1 MTRTHHYPA
10 GQTFSDL
17 ALPGAEERPLL
28 SIADLEQLQSKALE
42 RKLRSRHRATSPII
56 GQRPSGFRGHG
67 MELEDVRAYQ
77 AGDDVRYMDWRA
89 TARSGKPI
97 MKVFREERTQG
108 LFLMID
114 RRPSMHF
121 GTRGELKAVTAARS
135 AAILAFSAL
144 GMGDSVAG
152 MVVENAAPAHPCA
165 HRTWASCPAD
175 EKFFPGA
182 RDINNVLQLL
192 RAASAPLAALPIAD
206 RHTVI
211 MSTLLAQID
220 RAAARGASVCL
231 ISDFKDLRAE
241 HVPALLQLTANHE
254 VLAVQII
261 DPGEE
266 TLPDA
271 GKLRMASPGG
281 ELFVVDTADAGLRT
295 RYAQAMAKQHADLDQ
310 LFSRT
315 GISLQRLYTHKDTFE
330 QLACHESFGEC
341 F

>member
-1 MTRTHHYPA
+1 VIPIPNNDTSRSVRHAHETTTEHA
-10 GQTFSDL
+10 
-17 ALPGAEERPLL
+17 LL
-28 SIADLEQLQSKALE
+28 STAELEQLQFKILE
-42 RKLRSRHRATSPII
+42 RNLRFRHRVTSPVI
-56 GQRPSGFRGHG
+56 GQHPSIFRGHG
-67 MELEDVRAYQ
+67 MELEDMRAYQ
-77 AGDDVRYMDWRA
+77 SGDDVRYMDWRA

-97 MKVFREERTQG
+97 MKIFREERSQG

-144 GMGDSVAG
+144 AARDSVAG
-152 MVVENAAPAHPCA
+152 MIVE
-165 HRTWASCPAD
+165 SD
-175 EKFFPGA
+175 EKFFSGA

-192 RAASAPLAALPIAD
+192 RAATAPLAPLLMTDKHAV
-206 RHTVI
+206 T
-211 MSTLLAQID
+211 MSTLLTHTIAT
-220 RAAARGASVCL
+220 AGRGTSICL

-241 HVPALLQLTANHE
+241 HVPALLQLTASHE
-254 VLAVQII
+254 VLALQII

-295 RYAQAMAKQHADLDQ
+295 RYAQAMAKQHADLAQ
-310 LFSRT
+310 LFACT
-315 GISLQRLYTHKDTFE
+315 GISLQCLYTHKDTFE
-330 QLACHESFGEC
+330 QLSSYE
-341 F
+341 

>member
-1 MTRTHHYPA
+1 MTRINNTATQARPD
-10 GQTFSDL
+10 GVEL
-17 ALPGAEERPLL
+17 PLL
-28 SIADLEQLQSKALE
+28 SSTDLEQLQFKTLE
-42 RKLRSRHRATSPII
+42 QTRHSRHRVTSPII
-56 GQRPSGFRGHG
+56 GQRPSIFRGHG
-67 MELEDVRAYQ
+67 MELEDMRAYQ
-77 AGDDVRYMDWRA
+77 AGDDVRYMNWRA

-97 MKVFREERTQG
+97 MKVFREERSQG

-144 GMGDSVAG
+144 ATRDPVAG
-152 MVVENAAPAHPCA
+152 MIVEN
-165 HRTWASCPAD
+165 D
-175 EKFFPGA
+175 GEFFPGA

-192 RAASAPLAALPIAD
+192 RAASAPLTPLLMTD
-206 RHTVI
+206 RRTAI

-220 RAAARGASVCL
+220 RAAGRGASICL

-241 HVPALLQLTANHE
+241 HVPALLQLTASHE
-254 VLAVQII
+254 VLALQII

-295 RYAQAMAKQHADLDQ
+295 RYAQAMAKQHADLAQ
-310 LFSRT
+310 LFACT
-315 GISLQRLYTHKDTFE
+315 GISLQCLYTHKDTFE
-330 QLACHESFGEC
+330 QLSSYE
-341 F
+341 

>member
-1 MTRTHHYPA
+1 MIHTLNKDA
-10 GQTFSDL
+10 
-17 ALPGAEERPLL
+17 PGSVRHAHETTTEHGLSGTAEQVLL
-28 SIADLEQLQSKALE
+28 STAELEQLQFKILE
-42 RKLRSRHRATSPII
+42 HTRHSRHRATSPVI
-56 GQRPSGFRGHG
+56 GQHPSVFRGHG
-67 MELEDVRAYQ
+67 MELEDMRAYQ

-97 MKVFREERTQG
+97 MKVFREERSQG

-121 GTRGELKAVTAARS
+121 GTRGELKAVSAARS

-144 GMGDSVAG
+144 AMRDSVAG
-152 MVVENAAPAHPCA
+152 MVVE
-165 HRTWASCPAD
+165 SD
-175 EKFFPGA
+175 EQFFPGA

-192 RAASAPLAALPIAD
+192 RAASAPLTPLPMAD
-206 RHTVI
+206 RHTAI

-220 RAAARGASVCL
+220 RAAHRGASICL

-241 HVPALLQLTANHE
+241 HVPALLHLTASHE

-295 RYAQAMAKQHADLDQ
+295 RYAQAMAKQHADLAQ

-330 QLACHESFGEC
+330 QLACHESFSEY

>member
-1 MTRTHHYPA
+1 MIRTLNNNTPHSVRHA
-10 GQTFSDL
+10 HEITTEHGLSDTAEL
-17 ALPGAEERPLL
+17 ALL
-28 SIADLEQLQSKALE
+28 STADLEQLQLKILE
-42 RKLRSRHRATSPII
+42 RNLRSRHRVTSPVI
-56 GQRPSGFRGHG
+56 GQRPSTFRGHG

-97 MKVFREERTQG
+97 MKVFREERSQG

-121 GTRGELKAVTAARS
+121 GTRNELKAVTAARS

-144 GMGDSVAG
+144 AARDQVAG
-152 MVVENAAPAHPCA
+152 MVVD
-165 HRTWASCPAD
+165 SD

-192 RAASAPLAALPIAD
+192 RAASAPLTPLRIAD
-206 RHTVI
+206 QHTVT
-211 MSTLLAQID
+211 MCTLLAHTI
-220 RAAARGASVCL
+220 ATAGRGTSICL

-241 HVPALLQLTANHE
+241 HVPALLQITASHE
-254 VLAVQII
+254 VLALQII
-261 DPGEE
+261 DPAEE

-271 GKLRMASPGG
+271 GKLRMTSPSG
-281 ELFVVDTADAGLRT
+281 ELFVVDTADTGLRT
-295 RYAQAMAKQHADLDQ
+295 RYAHAMAKQHADLAQ
-310 LFSRT
+310 LFART

-330 QLACHESFGEC
+330 QLAYHESFRES